1 MIEFRNVS
9 FSFNHKQ
16 VLKEVTFKVNIGEA
30 VLLVGS
36 SGEGKTTILKL
47 ILGLLKPDSGDV
59 IVMDQDIS
67 KISEKELNNLRQK
80 FGVVF
85 QDDALFD
92 SLTVEENV
100 GFFLIENLKLPSEEV
115 EKNVVKILKFLNM
128 EDTRNLYP
136 SELSGGMKK
145 RVAIARAVVVNPEV
159 LLYDEPVE
167 GLDPITAKKVVDLI
181 NNLTEEYGY
190 TSLIVTHEI
199 SHFQGS
205 VNRLLLLDR
214 KTITYDGKVDPEIF
228 NQVEEFNKR

>member
-1 MIEFRNVS
+1 
-9 FSFNHKQ
+9 
-16 VLKEVTFKVNIGEA
+16 
-30 VLLVGS
+30 
-36 SGEGKTTILKL
+36 
-47 ILGLLKPDSGDV
+47 
-59 IVMDQDIS
+59 
-67 KISEKELNNLRQK
+67 
-80 FGVVF
+80 
-85 QDDALFD
+85 
-92 SLTVEENV
+92 LTVEENV